1 MASHMVTVSK
11 SQLMAPLTME
21 TGKQVNDKELEPNL
35 KLVAKNNKVS
45 GKTTSLLVNKTLN
58 KYQKVVKV
66 KW

>member
-1 MASHMVTVSK
+1 MVTVSK
-11 SQLMAPLTME
+11 SQLMAALTME
-21 TGKQVNDKELEPNL
+21 TGKQVNDKEPEPNL
-35 KLVAKNNKVS
+35 KLVAKNNKAS